1 MSVSSFSFPF
11 SLLFFSL
18 LTTTTTTVATTIG
31 VTYNPTD
38 TLPPP
43 EHVAGALQTL
53 KIPAVRLPQPDPSVV
68 RACSYCNT
76 SLLLTVPNSL
86 VPSFATNRSAAE
98 LWLYTHVVP
107 FHPRARISA
116 ISVGS
121 DTPSDAS
128 DLSSSLLPAIRNLHS
143 SLSDLGLR
151 HISVSTTFSFINT
164 LTTSFPPSSA
174 EFQQPLNDIII
185 KPLLQFLEETNSS
198 FLINLYPYNVYK
210 LNSEIP
216 IGYALFQEQPFNFR
230 DDHVTGVRYRNLF
243 DMMVDAVVAA
253 MAVSG
258 HENIP
263 IIVTETGWP
272 SSASGA
278 GNTNDGEASP
288 VFAEMYL
295 KGLLLHLNSGLG
307 TPLRKEGVAEA
318 YIYQLFDN
326 GTEQGSNGVVGGS
339 EQRWG
344 IVYPNM
350 TMKYRI
356 TFSGGS
362 GRVGGAPVGMV
373 IGVVLVVGVLLF
385 RKDLV
390 ACS

>member
-11 SLLFFSL
+11 SLLVFSL
-18 LTTTTTTVATTIG
+18 LTTTTTFATTIG
-31 VTYNPTD
+31 VTYNPTA
-38 TLPPP
+38 TLPSP

-68 RACSYCNT
+68 RAFSYCNT

-86 VPSFATNRSAAE
+86 VPSFAANRSAAE

-121 DTPSDAS
+121 DAPSDAS

-164 LTTSFPPSSA
+164 LTTSFPP
-174 EFQQPLNDIII
+174 PPP
-185 KPLLQFLEETNSS
+185 KTNSS

-272 SSASGA
+272 SSASGV
-278 GNTNDGEASP
+278 GNTNDGEASQ

-326 GTEQGSNGVVGGS
+326 STEQGSNVVVGGS

-356 TFSGGS
+356 TFSGVS

-385 RKDLV
+385 QKDLTNPG
-390 ACS
+390 AAQYL